1 MFTGGTIIAFMI
13 VLTTKRPWP
22 NELSLKKHFI
32 KIVQKSVAF
41 SVYEIVFQSNMI
53 TKLDEIYDYIAKE
66 LSAPITAKKKI
77 KEIRDNISIL
87 KMFPEA
93 GFDADEKLGKVI
105 DSNNKRRE
113 ITLKKRLYCFIFYW
127 W

>member
-1 MFTGGTIIAFMI
+1 MNDT
-13 VLTTKRPWP
+13 
-22 NELSLKKHFI
+22 
-32 KIVQKSVAF
+32 
-41 SVYEIVFQSNMI
+41 VYEIVFQSNMI

-93 GFDADEKLGKVI
+93 SFDADEKFGKVI
-105 DSNNKRRE
+105 DSNNKRRD
-113 ITLKKRLYCFIFYW
+113 ITLKRDYIVLYFIDGNQRRVVVTNLFSTKSDYVKLFK
-127 W
+127 